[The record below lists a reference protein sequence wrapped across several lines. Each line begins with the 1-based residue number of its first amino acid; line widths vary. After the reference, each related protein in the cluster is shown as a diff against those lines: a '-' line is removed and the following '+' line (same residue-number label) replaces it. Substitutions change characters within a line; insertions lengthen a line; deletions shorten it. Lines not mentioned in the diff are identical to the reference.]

1 MSEVVELSYPECVE
15 RLQSESVGRI
25 AVLGDPF
32 PLIFPV
38 NYRLV
43 KIADEVA
50 PGHLWIAVRT
60 RVGNRIDRASTY
72 VSFEIDGVD
81 PARRSGWSV
90 LTTGTLHAA
99 DRSAAEFEARFDSHP
114 WLATDRDRWLVI
126 QPVEITG
133 RRIVGGATEW
143 AYPGAPAA

>member
-1 MSEVVELSYPECVE
+1 MNDLVELSYPECVE
-15 RLQSESVGRI
+15 KLRLGCVGRI

-43 KIADEVA
+43 EFADDAA

-60 RVGNRIDRASTY
+60 RAGNRIDRASTY
-72 VSFEIDGVD
+72 VSFEIDGVE
-81 PARRSGWSV
+81 PARRRGWSV
-90 LTTGTLHAA
+90 LSTGTLHAA
-99 DRSAAEFEARFDSHP
+99 DRSAAEFEARFDSQP
-114 WLATDRDRWLVI
+114 WLTTDRDRWLVI

-133 RRIVGGATEW
+133 RRIVADEAEW
-143 AYPGAPAA
+143 AYPGAPES